1 MPNVFLSL
9 TNPFVLRSL
18 IAILL
23 ISILAATAGSFTT
36 FRGLSFLVA
45 SIAHSA
51 LAGAALAII
60 LDQYGILR
68 NLDPTLSALIFCV
81 VMAIIIGV
89 SEKVERIE
97 KIETTIGISFAL
109 SMSLAVLFISMMRE
123 YSVEAWAL
131 ILGDILLL
139 SLRDILILTIIT
151 TIVAFIFILFM
162 REFIFLSFDPEG
174 TRAMGVNVDFYHILM
189 LVLVASSTVVLLRG
203 IGAILVYAILIIPSA
218 IANKISKD
226 VYQTLFYS
234 FTISL
239 ICGILGIFISLFINV
254 APSAIIGLILVMI
267 YMFAAFKYKEE

>member
-1 MPNVFLSL
+1 MPNIFLLL
-9 TNPFVLRSL
+9 TNPFVLRAF

-23 ISILAATAGSFTT
+23 ISVLAATAGSFTT

-51 LAGAALAII
+51 LAGAALAVV
-60 LDQYGILR
+60 LDQYGIVKE
-68 NLDPTLSALIFCV
+68 LDPTLSALLFGII
-81 VMAIIIGV
+81 MAIIIGI
-89 SEKVERIE
+89 SE
-97 KIETTIGISFAL
+97 KIEHTEKIEIAIGISFAL

-139 SLRDILILTIIT
+139 SFRDILVLTIIT
-151 TIVAFIFILFM
+151 AIVAFIFILFM

-203 IGAILVYAILIIPSA
+203 IGAILVYAVLIIPSA

-226 VYQTLFYS
+226 VYQILFYS
-234 FTISL
+234 FVISL
-239 ICGILGIFISLFINV
+239 TCGIIGIIVSLFISV
-254 APSAIIGLILVMI
+254 APSSIIGLLLVLI
-267 YMFAAFKYKEE
+267 YLITALRSRK